1 MDFLPIKLKN
11 MEMPARHIASH
22 SFDEILSDLGDDPAN
37 PDPYGIRKSPQ
48 QNKGPSKPQN
58 PTSENRGVHSSS
70 RDYRPMDSRRFIAND
85 AALNKNAHAALEDS
99 QKLLSEFKRS

>member
-1 MDFLPIKLKN
+1 

-58 PTSENRGVHSSS
+58 PSNHTN
-70 RDYRPMDSRRFIAND
+70 FAQ
-85 AALNKNAHAALEDS
+85 ALNSLHSKIPLQKIGVFIPLLGIIALWTVGV
-99 QKLLSEFKRS
+99 L